1 MDNLYLGELGSIDVS
16 EVNQFLFEP
25 LTEAQWESTKGEL
38 IGRLH
43 NFIDEL
49 VQNIAYDIQAE
60 DR

>member
-1 MDNLYLGELGSIDVS
+1 MDSLYLGELGSIDVS
-16 EVNQFLFEP
+16 EVNKFLSEP
-25 LTEAQWESTKGEL
+25 LSEAQWESTKGEL

-49 VQNIAYDIQAE
+49 VQNIAYDIQSE